1 MFDYIFP
8 IFAFGL
14 VISGIVF
21 LGLQQ
26 AADLAK
32 ALAEQRRGT
41 ETSSSQPEAVS
52 TSLKPNPPPPPLAK
66 PNHSISR
73 P

>member
-1 MFDYIFP
+1 MFNYLFP

-32 ALAEQRRGT
+32 ELAARRDEMEKRAGAPRP
-41 ETSSSQPEAVS
+41 SAP
-52 TSLKPNPPPPPLAK
+52 KPNGPAAMDFRPPTA
-66 PNHSISR
+66 
-73 P
+73 

>member
-1 MFDYIFP
+1 MFIYLFP

-14 VISGIVF
+14 VITGVVF

-26 AADLAK
+26 ASDLAK
-32 ALAEQRRGT
+32 SLAAERSEAESRSKIPGLVSPDANGAPAQVP
-41 ETSSSQPEAVS
+41 TSQ
-52 TSLKPNPPPPPLAK
+52 N
-66 PNHSISR
+66 R

>member
-1 MFDYIFP
+1 MFIYLFP

-14 VISGIVF
+14 VITGIVF
-21 LGLQQ
+21 RGLQQ

-32 ALAEQRRGT
+32 DMAAQRSEAEKNSENPAPVSPRHNFT
-41 ETSSSQPEAVS
+41 PAEAPAS
-52 TSLKPNPPPPPLAK
+52 A
-66 PNHSISR
+66 SR

>member
-1 MFDYIFP
+1 MFNYLFP

-14 VISGIVF
+14 VITGIVF

-32 ALAEQRRGT
+32 QLAPPRDERDNRT
-41 ETSSSQPEAVS
+41 RPPETSASAKNADAKIAPVRFQPP
-52 TSLKPNPPPPPLAK
+52 TT
-66 PNHSISR
+66 
-73 P
+73 

>member
-1 MFDYIFP
+1 MFNYIFP

-32 ALAEQRRGT
+32 ALAEQRNQSERDLQKPESPVPASGGT
-41 ETSSSQPEAVS
+41 PG
-52 TSLKPNPPPPPLAK
+52 KPPAP
-66 PNHSISR
+66 
-73 P
+73 

>member
-1 MFDYIFP
+1 MINYLFP

-14 VISGIVF
+14 VITGIVF

-26 AADLAK
+26 AADQAKELAAQRSEEEKKSEKPTPASPRHNSTPAK
-32 ALAEQRRGT
+32 APA
-41 ETSSSQPEAVS
+41 SA
-52 TSLKPNPPPPPLAK
+52 
-66 PNHSISR
+66 SR

>member
-1 MFDYIFP
+1 MFNYVFP

-14 VISGIVF
+14 VISAVVF

-32 ALAEQRRGT
+32 DLARQRSQEEDSQRKQNIT
-41 ETSSSQPEAVS
+41 PSSDVTPV
-52 TSLKPNPPPPPLAK
+52 NPPA
-66 PNHSISR
+66 R
-73 P
+73 

>member
-1 MFDYIFP
+1 MFNYLFP

-14 VISGIVF
+14 VITGIVF

-32 ALAEQRRGT
+32 DLAARRRET
-41 ETSSSQPEAVS
+41 ETSSRSPEVVS
-52 TSLKPNPPPPPLAK
+52 PGRNSVPAK
-66 PNHSISR
+66 PTASVRR

>member
-1 MFDYIFP
+1 MFTYLFP

-14 VISGIVF
+14 VITGIVF

-32 ALAEQRRGT
+32 DLAAQRS
-41 ETSSSQPEAVS
+41 EAEKSAQNPEVISPGRNS
-52 TSLKPNPPPPPLAK
+52 TSVRLPA
-66 PNHSISR
+66 IVSR

>member
-1 MFDYIFP
+1 MFNYIFP

-14 VISGIVF
+14 VMTGIVF

-26 AADLAK
+26 ASDLAK
-32 ALAEQRRGT
+32 NLAAERSEAENR
-41 ETSSSQPEAVS
+41 SKIPAAISPEVNSAAVQVPTS
-52 TSLKPNPPPPPLAK
+52 TS
-66 PNHSISR
+66 R

>member
-1 MFDYIFP
+1 MFNYIFP

-14 VISGIVF
+14 VITGIVF

-32 ALAEQRRGT
+32 ALADQKRET
-41 ETSSSQPEAVS
+41 ELSSQPPEPVPMNAS
-52 TSLKPNPPPPPLAK
+52 PNPPPAK
-66 PNHSISR
+66 PNYGVSR

>member
-1 MFDYIFP
+1 MTMFIYLFP

-14 VISGIVF
+14 VITAIVF

-26 AADLAK
+26 ASDWAKELTAQRSEADKSSKTPDVVAPRHNSDPVIPK
-32 ALAEQRRGT
+32 A
-41 ETSSSQPEAVS
+41 ET
-52 TSLKPNPPPPPLAK
+52 
-66 PNHSISR
+66 IR

>member
-1 MFDYIFP
+1 MFDHVFP

-14 VISGIVF
+14 VITGIVF

-32 ALAEQRRGT
+32 DLAARSSEAGENSERAAPAAPQHKAT
-41 ETSSSQPEAVS
+41 PAQTSS
-52 TSLKPNPPPPPLAK
+52 NPR
-66 PNHSISR
+66 R

>member
-1 MFDYIFP
+1 MFNYVFP

-14 VISGIVF
+14 VISAVVF

-32 ALAEQRRGT
+32 DLARQRSQEEDNQRKQNIT
-41 ETSSSQPEAVS
+41 PSSDVTPV
-52 TSLKPNPPPPPLAK
+52 NPPA
-66 PNHSISR
+66 R
-73 P
+73 

>member
-1 MFDYIFP
+1 MASYLFP

-14 VISGIVF
+14 VITGIVF

-32 ALAEQRRGT
+32 YLAAQQNRERAEADERVALPSRGT
-41 ETSSSQPEAVS
+41 TPLTQPRPTA
-52 TSLKPNPPPPPLAK
+52 
-66 PNHSISR
+66 SR
-73 P
+73 T

>member
-1 MFDYIFP
+1 MFNYVFP

-14 VISGIVF
+14 VISAVVF

-32 ALAEQRRGT
+32 DLALQR
-41 ETSSSQPEAVS
+41 SQEEDSRRKQPIA
-52 TSLKPNPPPPPLAK
+52 PPPAITPVKPPA
-66 PNHSISR
+66 H
-73 P
+73 